1 MLFDSCLI
9 VSLDRRETTEIRQ
22 LKILIINKGNRV
34 RGEKG
39 DSEHRLPIVAFSSY
53 GTSSSGICSSDESL
67 SLSFYNSVGCTTVR
81 KFGVF
86 RRPLSLASSFTQGSC
101 NASHINAQQRKAR
114 FRAMSLSIRC
124 EQSAKESEGAIVW
137 VGRAAMVGF
146 ATAITIEISTGK
158 GLLEVLSISF
168 DSAQVQHD
176 HCSIDLL

>member
-1 MLFDSCLI
+1 MAQALLAPAP
-9 VSLDRRETTEIRQ
+9 L
-22 LKILIINKGNRV
+22 LN
-34 RGEKG
+34 
-39 DSEHRLPIVAFSSY
+39 
-53 GTSSSGICSSDESL
+53 
-67 SLSFYNSVGCTTVR
+67 NSVGCTTVR

-101 NASHINAQQRKAR
+101 NASRINAQQRKVR

-158 GLLEVLSISF
+158 GLLENIGLATPQPTLALFVTALVIGLTAF
-168 DSAQVQHD
+168 FIFQSASRD
-176 HCSIDLL
+176 